1 MLLTLAEVRQ
11 GKIFRHICTC
21 GVYTHTH
28 PQRNKSVIL
37 SKFLALTNICLES
50 IWSLPILE
58 IRLLTDLSPGWN
70 LTWPFTPQILL
81 KSLVRCLTSPYSSCW
96 LEFVDRLGLRLWSAL
111 TWLDRAKCSPTAAAA
126 AGHSSGLLPDFAH
139 LRPHLLLYLHPIAIL
154 LTHQTKWDI
163 NSCHSSSKRLT
174 CACSIAAITGLLKL
188 SQTAVHLETAPP
200 RFNTNNLITVSSTII
215 GMIKCCCSTAALF
228 RTQLVSMSAAILSAL
243 PVFV

>member
-70 LTWPFTPQILL
+70 LPWPFTPQILL

-111 TWLDRAKCSPTAAAA
+111 TWPGEMLANCRCCCRTLLRSA
-126 AGHSSGLLPDFAH
+126 AGLRTPPAPFAS
-139 LRPHLLLYLHPIAIL
+139 ISTSDCN
-154 LTHQTKWDI
+154 LTH
-163 NSCHSSSKRLT
+163 
-174 CACSIAAITGLLKL
+174 
-188 SQTAVHLETAPP
+188 AP
-200 RFNTNNLITVSSTII
+200 N
-215 GMIKCCCSTAALF
+215 
-228 RTQLVSMSAAILSAL
+228 
-243 PVFV
+243 

>member
-111 TWLDRAKCSPTAAAA
+111 TRLDLTGRNARQLPL
-126 AGHSSGLLPDFAH
+126 LLPDTPPVCCRTSH
-139 LRPHLLLYLHPIAIL
+139 TSGPICFYIYIRL
-154 LTHQTKWDI
+154 QSYSRTKL
-163 NSCHSSSKRLT
+163 N
-174 CACSIAAITGLLKL
+174 
-188 SQTAVHLETAPP
+188 ET
-200 RFNTNNLITVSSTII
+200 
-215 GMIKCCCSTAALF
+215 
-228 RTQLVSMSAAILSAL
+228 
-243 PVFV
+243 